1 MLYSRAEH
9 LQGLVPEIVNHRKT
23 GLIMDTID
31 EMIEA
36 ARTTTLIDTSDCR
49 RHVKYNF
56 SIAGLVGEYSDLHDW
71 IVDER
76 TLYHA

>member
-1 MLYSRAEH
+1 MLYSIAEY
-9 LQGLVPEIVNHRKT
+9 LQGLVPEIVIHGKT
-23 GLIMDTID
+23 GLVVNTID

-36 ARTTTLIDTSDCR
+36 VRTISLIDPSDCR

>member
-1 MLYSRAEH
+1 MLYSIAEY
-9 LQGLVPEIVNHRKT
+9 LQGSVPEIVIHRKT
-23 GLIMDTID
+23 GFAVDTSD

-36 ARTTTLIDTSDCR
+36 VRTISLIDPSDYR
-49 RHVKYNF
+49 RHIKENF
-56 SIAGLVGEYSDLHDW
+56 SIASMAEKYSQLSQS